1 MSPRD
6 EIVDALARF
15 AAATDARDWSAIR
28 DLLTPDAVAYHRTGP
43 DAIVAVMSEHL
54 GGCGPTQHLLGN
66 HRVSIDGDRAQS
78 LSYARVYHVG
88 AGPMV
93 GSFFECMGEY
103 DDAWVRA
110 GCQWRLAGRTFETRI
125 RLGDFAVLRPADPD

>member
-6 EIVDALARF
+6 EIVEALAGF
-15 AAATDARDWSAIR
+15 AAATDQRDWSAIR

-43 DAIVAVMSEHL
+43 DAIVAVMAAHL

-66 HRVSIDGDRAQS
+66 HRISVDGDRAGS

-88 AGPMV
+88 AGPLE

-103 DDAWVRA
+103 DDAWVRTAA
-110 GCQWRLAGRTFETRI
+110 GWRLSRRTFDMRI
-125 RLGDFAVLRPADPD
+125 QLGNFAVLRPAEAD